1 MKSTAP
7 SSSRCAEV
15 APIAAVNV
23 RGLAAGVACAALLTL
38 GGCQTTKKVAP
49 PPVAPAPVPGFVCDT
64 SAQEILCSNETLA
77 RLDMEL
83 TNLHRRNFRRLDGI
97 GREQLVAAQ
106 NRWLIGRASAC
117 AAPTLRLDPTLPP
130 PPALLACLIGA
141 YAERIA
147 VLREWPAITARAASQ
162 ATPATAHPVSAY
174 VEFRPAGAG
183 SADPQLCAAL
193 ANAFNAGLRA
203 HGTLDIARNAGMS
216 LIAGTHGAART
227 AGYAV
232 EVHEAGPYAGH
243 ALRARTLKGGDGRL
257 LLDENS
263 LGQWIRRLPNHGG
276 RPNSAASQT
285 GDYASIDVFRTSAAS
300 GRTLALVAEPWG
312 KYAPGAQGEWAYAG
326 VYQLDGVATPA
337 PLCLYRTYM
346 TPPLKNALDALPAYQ
361 ALQAALMAI
370 HGPAS
375 RELVGRDLHD
385 DHLFRMEQQWATQN
399 MPLLALGEA
408 RRNGWSGWLRKRHD
422 AVLDALFAWSERSL
436 HNKTAYRRLLT
447 LPPVAASELIELYQ
461 RTQRLSID
469 DARDA
474 ADLAL
479 MRLLA
484 RYASDLPGATVV
496 MPNAP
501 LPEPAGT
508 GYTPKYPLLATEEDI
523 QRERAY
529 SGLYSAALNGADA
542 EVIADYLR
550 YEYADPQTRAARLTR
565 GVEGE
570 TALMAAVTTPAIV
583 RQLLAAGM
591 SANEADA
598 RGRTPL
604 MNAAFAGQTESARLL
619 IEAGA
624 NVGARSKA
632 GAAACQMIDAKLPA
646 ADRAALQGLL
656 CK

>member
-7 SSSRCAEV
+7 SSSRCAE
-15 APIAAVNV
+15 AACRSRR
-23 RGLAAGVACAALLTL
+23 RGALTAFAMLLALS
-38 GGCQTTKKVAP
+38 GCQTTKKVAP

-83 TNLHRRNFRRLDGI
+83 TNLHRRNFRRLDSI

-117 AAPTLRLDPTLPP
+117 AVPTLRIDPTVPP

-141 YAERIA
+141 YADRIA
-147 VLREWPAITARAASQ
+147 TLRQWPT
-162 ATPATAHPVSAY
+162 ATPRPATQGAPAAHPLSAY
-174 VEFRPAGAG
+174 VEFRPVGTG

-193 ANAFNAGLRA
+193 ANAFNGGLRA
-203 HGTLDIARNAGMS
+203 HGTLDITRNAGMS

-227 AGYAV
+227 GGYAV

-285 GDYASIDVFRTSAAS
+285 GDYASIDVFRVSAAP

-346 TPPLKNALDALPAYQ
+346 TPPLKNALDTLPAYQ
-361 ALQAALMAI
+361 ALQTSLMAI

-385 DHLFRMEQQWATQN
+385 DYLFRMEQQWATQN
-399 MPLLALGEA
+399 MPLLAVGEA
-408 RRNGWSGWLRKRHD
+408 RGNGWSGWLRQRHD

-436 HNKTAYRRLLT
+436 RNKAAWRRLLT
-447 LPPVAASELIELYQ
+447 LLPTAADELGDLYR
-461 RTQRLSID
+461 RTQRLSTE

-474 ADLAL
+474 ADLVL

-484 RYASDLPGATVV
+484 RYASDLPGAPVV

-501 LPEPAGT
+501 LPGSVR
-508 GYTPKYPLLATEEDI
+508 YTPKYPLLATEEDV
-523 QRERAY
+523 QRDRSY
-529 SGLYSAALNGADA
+529 GGLYSAALNGADA

-550 YEYADPQTRAARLTR
+550 YEYADPQTRATRLTR
-565 GVEGE
+565 GAEGE

-604 MNAAFAGQTESARLL
+604 MNAAFAGQAESARLL

-624 NVGARSKA
+624 SRDARSQ
-632 GAAACQMIDAKLPA
+632 GGETACRLIDPALPA
-646 ADRAALQGLL
+646 AERGALQGLL
-656 CK
+656 CR